1 MDGQQNIKTSVSVQ
15 PIFVPDVFSKL
26 NDAFLMKVFPSFIAI
41 IALMLGTKSV
51 IWIYTYMLFP

>member
-51 IWIYTYMLFP
+51 I